1 MSNEKENLNFEDAII
16 NLEEIVRDLEK
27 GDLNLEQSVQKFE
40 EGMNLSKK
48 CSKMLDEAEKKI
60 TILINTENGVTEEK
74 FEALNS

>member
-1 MSNEKENLNFEDAII
+1 MSSQKENLNFEDAIV
-16 NLEEIVRDLEK
+16 NLEEIVRELEK

-74 FEALNS
+74 FEAES

>member
-1 MSNEKENLNFEDAII
+1 MSSEKENLNFEDAIV
-16 NLEEIVRDLEK
+16 NLEEIVRELEK

-40 EGMNLSKK
+40 EGMKLSKK

-74 FEALNS
+74 FEAES

>member
-1 MSNEKENLNFEDAII
+1 MSSEKENLNFEDAIV
-16 NLEEIVRDLEK
+16 NLEEIVRELEK

-74 FEALNS
+74 FEAES

>member
-1 MSNEKENLNFEDAII
+1 MSSEKENLNFEDAII
-16 NLEEIVRDLEK
+16 NLEEIVRELEK

-74 FEALNS
+74 FEAES